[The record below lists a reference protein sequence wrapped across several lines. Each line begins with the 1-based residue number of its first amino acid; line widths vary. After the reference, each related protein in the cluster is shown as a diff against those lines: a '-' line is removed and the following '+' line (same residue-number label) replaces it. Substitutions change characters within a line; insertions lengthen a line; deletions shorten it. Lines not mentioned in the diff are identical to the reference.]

1 MILTVVMKLH
11 RQFLIVTLIKGGG
24 GLTRPLLVTKAIS
37 TIQMHMVIGVM
48 ALNSLMKDPVAILLG
63 GAMDRDY
70 LTRTRFPILI
80 SSFRTKVMTSVVFLV
95 LRSSASK
102 KRLKE
107 MVFLKWEYQYICEEM
122 IMEGRL
128 RCIMIL
134 QVFVQRVQLE
144 WTNNHD
150 SIGTRKR
157 DENLIWLLIC
167 QGNNE

>member
-1 MILTVVMKLH
+1 MIGVQTMAFVMILTVVMKLH
-11 RQFLIVTLIKGGG
+11 RQFLIVTLIEGGG

-48 ALNSLMKDPVAILLG
+48 ALNSLMKGPVVILLG
-63 GAMDRDY
+63 GAMDRDS

-80 SSFRTKVMTSVVFLV
+80 CFFRTKVMTLVVLLV

-128 RCIMIL
+128 RCVMITS
-134 QVFVQRVQLE
+134 VC
-144 WTNNHD
+144 TK
-150 SIGTRKR
+150 GTTGA
-157 DENLIWLLIC
+157 DE
-167 QGNNE
+167 QP